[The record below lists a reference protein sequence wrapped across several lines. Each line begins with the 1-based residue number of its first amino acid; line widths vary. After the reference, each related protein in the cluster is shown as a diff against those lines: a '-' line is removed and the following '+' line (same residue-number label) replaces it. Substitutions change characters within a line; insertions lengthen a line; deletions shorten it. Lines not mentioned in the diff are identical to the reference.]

1 MWVNQYEL
9 EKQMDK
15 VVEILSEVKS
25 TIDSILNDKKF
36 NGDNN
41 SSILL
46 CNDYKLKSSLSD
58 IMRNMT
64 RCIDH
69 VNSTSSNNIVEE
81 EYEQSGDN
89 IEF

>member
-1 MWVNQYEL
+1 
-9 EKQMDK
+9 MDK
-15 VVEILSEVKS
+15 VIEILSEVKF

-36 NGDNN
+36 DGDNN
-41 SSILL
+41 NPILL

-58 IMRNMT
+58 IMINMT

-69 VNSTSSNNIVEE
+69 VNSTSDNNIVEE